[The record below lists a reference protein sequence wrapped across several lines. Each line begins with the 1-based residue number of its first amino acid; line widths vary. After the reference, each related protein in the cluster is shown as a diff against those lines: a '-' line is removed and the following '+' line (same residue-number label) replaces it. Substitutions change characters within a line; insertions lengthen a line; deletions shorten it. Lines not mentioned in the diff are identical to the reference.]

1 MKHLLKRTVMSGALL
16 VVLVLVGSARLASG
30 AVVYCQIGMMGKA
43 TLDAPLS
50 TATAFTL
57 FENARVGCGTDAFAV
72 PGAIG
77 LNTPVTF
84 SPFSFD
90 PLPPTPISMW
100 SFTSN
105 DVEYEL
111 KLDSLNFERFLFGG
125 NEFLNFSGQ
134 GFLFVNGVRHAPADF
149 CFSTQQ
155 CVDSTGTTVTWS
167 AQTTVPHVPE
177 GGSAVIFIFIGIIG
191 IEVFRRRCHRSSQA
205 KVVSSVG
212 FSHPEPS

>member
-1 MKHLLKRTVMSGALL
+1 MKNLLKLWVVTGVVGALWMM
-16 VVLVLVGSARLASG
+16 SAG
-30 AVVYCQIGMMGKA
+30 AAAAAAVYCQIGMMGKA

-50 TATAFTL
+50 TATAFTG

-72 PGAIG
+72 PGTIG

-84 SPFSFD
+84 HPFSLD
-90 PLPPTPISMW
+90 PPTATPFTLW

-111 KLDSLNFERFLFGG
+111 ILDSLDFERFLFAG
-125 NEFLNFSGQ
+125 NEFLNLSGQ
-134 GFLFVNGVRHAPADF
+134 GFLYVNGIRHAPANF

-155 CVDSTGTTVTWS
+155 CADSTGTTVTWS

-177 GGSAVIFIFIGIIG
+177 GGTTWVFLFSAIVG
-191 IEVFRRRCHRSSQA
+191 IEVFRRRCHNLLQLR
-205 KVVSSVG
+205 
-212 FSHPEPS
+212 PPSI